1 MSGEWRKAD
10 WYVQLMYKNRLCS
23 QQIGNTDTHTHT
35 HTQTTVTHAPSVK
48 NETWELFELP
58 HGRNAIRCKWIFNVK
73 YTCDG
78 KVESFKGCLVAKGY
92 SQQYG
97 IDYDE
102 TFSPVV
108 RFSSIRALLTYAVQ
122 NDMLIHQMDVVTAFL
137 NGKLDE
143 EIYMQQPEG
152 YIEPGKVHLVCK
164 LKKSLYG
171 LKQSPRCWN
180 KAFQEYV
187 EIIRFSQSTADP
199 ILTFYGWPTLH

>member
-1 MSGEWRKAD
+1 MYETSEPRTLAEALTNSE
-10 WYVQLMYKNRLCS
+10 YESLMRL
-23 QQIGNTDTHTHT
+23 GN
-35 HTQTTVTHAPSVK
+35 
-48 NETWELFELP
+48 WP
-58 HGRNAIRCKWIFNVK
+58 HGRNTIGCKWIFKVK

-78 KVESFKGCLVAKGY
+78 KVERFKGCLVAKGY

-108 RFSSIRALLTYAVQ
+108 RFSSIRALLAYAIQ
-122 NDMLIHQMDVVTAFL
+122 NGMLIHQKDVVTAFL

-152 YIEPGKVHLVCK
+152 YIEPGKEHLVCK

-171 LKQSPRCWN
+171 LKQSPQCWN
-180 KAFQEYV
+180 KAFQSEY
-187 EIIRFSQSTADP
+187 S
-199 ILTFYGWPTLH
+199 